1 MERKE
6 VTRAAAQADE
16 AENQLSLL
24 QQRFNEEKEAAR
36 VKVAELEKLL
46 QAAESTQSAQI
57 DDLQFRLEEETILR
71 SELEVIQPDSNTKT
85 LCTLEKTILFRPSKR
100 STRKRRRSGPARW
113 SSWRKRHN
121 GLLKQKSWPLAIRM
135 SWTL

>member
-1 MERKE
+1 MERSE

-16 AENQLSLL
+16 AEHQLSLV

-36 VKVAELEKLL
+36 MKVAELEKLL

-71 SELEVIQPDSNTKT
+71 SELEVAPSQ
-85 LCTLEKTILFRPSKR
+85 ILIPKR
-100 STRKRRRSGPARW
+100 CGRRVNDPF
-113 SSWRKRHN
+113 
-121 GLLKQKSWPLAIRM
+121 
-135 SWTL
+135 